1 MAPAGVRGTTR
12 EILSHVARAVFAR
25 LKLPDVLLWIGTA
38 SASVFIVVSLMAVR
52 HGVFDLDR
60 KADAVVGLTRH
71 AWLHGS
77 METVSLLGQGT
88 TLVPLIALASLLVWR
103 HRRRWAVALPVV
115 MAGAGGLQLLAKWA
129 VDRPRPNAA
138 PWGFPSGHA
147 LIVVVFFGIVAYLM
161 WTSRTGRCWRCA
173 TFALCA
179 ATVLAVGF
187 SRMYLDMHWLSDV
200 GGGFAIGFGYLLFTI
215 RLVELVPAPAR
226 VTRRPTSE
234 DAPLTAS

>member
-1 MAPAGVRGTTR
+1 MLALIA
-12 EILSHVARAVFAR
+12 ARQGVFAV
-25 LKLPDVLLWIGTA
+25 D
-38 SASVFIVVSLMAVR
+38 
-52 HGVFDLDR
+52 HE
-60 KADAVVGLTRH
+60 ADTIVGLTRH
-71 AWLHGS
+71 AWLQGS

-147 LIVVVFFGIVAYLM
+147 LIVVVFFGIIAYLM
-161 WTSRTGRCWRCA
+161 CTSRTRRCWRCA

-200 GGGFAIGFGYLLFTI
+200 GGGYAIGVGYLLFSI

-226 VTRRPTSE
+226 VTRRPTFQ
-234 DAPLTAS
+234 DAPLRPAAESTP